1 MLEKLELIWEL
12 SHLFSGVDVHLVSRN
27 EAEIRTHLT
36 QTLSRKL
43 GADWSNLPIVTQICA
58 LDSTHIYEYTPFPGI
73 TLLIYSCTN
82 TDHTLF
88 IGPAATENYTTH
100 NLIAYLQQRHIP
112 QNDIVPLVESLSQ
125 LPVCPIHTLYRFS
138 DIALRHLCGVTIPIP
153 VKRMET
159 GYDFAPL
166 PVFVD
171 ALSSNDIHHIR
182 QIEDRYKGSAV
193 LTEAVKLGNLS
204 LALQPLRKRGGNDNL
219 TMRNLNP
226 LRNMQ
231 NYCIVLN
238 TQLRHALEESGI
250 HPYDLDRL
258 SNEIGLQIERLT
270 SPDAATSFNSYIIEQ
285 YCRLVQE
292 HSYQNLSAITHQAVI
307 YIKNN
312 LSSNLTV
319 KDTAKELSVHPDY
332 LSHQFS
338 QEMGMTFIAFLN
350 QERCRQAASYLRHT
364 NLQIKQISAIVG
376 FNTISYFTKQFSH
389 IYGKTP
395 RDFRNE
401 QSFPKQVQSS

>member
-1 MLEKLELIWEL
+1 MLEKLDLIWEL
-12 SHLFSGVDVHLVSRN
+12 SHLFLGADVYLVNRN
-27 EAEIRTHLT
+27 ESEIRTHLT
-36 QTLSRKL
+36 QTISRKL
-43 GADWSNLPIVTQICA
+43 GANWSNVSIFTQICA

-73 TLLIYSCTN
+73 TMLIYSCADTE
-82 TDHTLF
+82 HTLF
-88 IGPAATENYTTH
+88 IGPAATENYSSH

-112 QNDIVPLVESLSQ
+112 QNDIALLVESLSQ

-138 DIALRHLCGVTIPIP
+138 DIVLRHLCGVNIPIP
-153 VKRMET
+153 VKSMET

-166 PVFVD
+166 PVFLDTV
-171 ALSSNDIHHIR
+171 SSNDISHIR

-204 LALQPLRKRGGNDNL
+204 LALQTLRMRSGNDNL

-238 TQLRHALEESGI
+238 TQLRHALEECGI
-250 HPYDLDRL
+250 HPYNLDRL

-270 SPDAATSFNSYIIEQ
+270 SQDAALSFNSYIVEQ

-312 LSSNLTV
+312 
-319 KDTAKELSVHPDY
+319 
-332 LSHQFS
+332 
-338 QEMGMTFIAFLN
+338 
-350 QERCRQAASYLRHT
+350 
-364 NLQIKQISAIVG
+364 
-376 FNTISYFTKQFSH
+376 
-389 IYGKTP
+389 
-395 RDFRNE
+395 
-401 QSFPKQVQSS
+401 